1 MSYYSRARSVSDLKA
16 HLVLTTK
23 SRRKVLT
30 EEMLQDTKTSLNR
43 VLSKWECE
51 LVEFNGESD
60 YIHLLFRYHPSLQLS
75 KLVNNLKT
83 VSSRILRRDYSD
95 KLAKVYGN
103 KETLWNSSY
112 LISSCGG
119 VTVDVLR
126 KYIENQGDSS
136 HTN

>member
-1 MSYYSRARSVSDLKA
+1 MSDYSRARSVSDLKA

-23 SRRKVLT
+23 FRRKVLT

-51 LVEFNGESD
+51 LVEFNRESD
-60 YIHLLFRYHPSLQLS
+60 YIHLLFRDHPSLQLS
-75 KLVNNLKT
+75 KLVNNFKT

-126 KYIENQGDSS
+126 KYIENQADSS

>member
-23 SRRKVLT
+23 FRRKVLT

-60 YIHLLFRYHPSLQLS
+60 HIHLLFRYHPSLQLS

-103 KETLWNSSY
+103 KETLWYSSY

>member
-1 MSYYSRARSVSDLKA
+1 
-16 HLVLTTK
+16 
-23 SRRKVLT
+23 
-30 EEMLQDTKTSLNR
+30 MLEGIKTSLNR
-43 VLSKWECE
+43 VLAKWECE

-60 YIHLLFRYHPSLQLS
+60 HIHLLFRYHPSLQLS
-75 KLVNNLKT
+75 KLINNLKT
-83 VSSRILRRDYSD
+83 VSSRILRRDFPDS
-95 KLAKVYGN
+95 LGKVYGS
-103 KETLWNSSY
+103 KKTLWNSSY

>member
-1 MSYYSRARSVSDLKA
+1 MSYHSRARSVSDLKA
-16 HLVLTTK
+16 YLVLTTK
-23 SRRKVLT
+23 FRRKVLT

-51 LVEFNGESD
+51 LVEFNRESD

-75 KLVNNLKT
+75 KLVNNFKT

>member
-1 MSYYSRARSVSDLKA
+1 MSYHSRARSVSDLKA

-23 SRRKVLT
+23 FRRKVLT

-60 YIHLLFRYHPSLQLS
+60 HIHLLFRYHPSLQLS

-95 KLAKVYGN
+95 KLAKVCGN
-103 KETLWNSSY
+103 KVTLWNSSY